1 MAKSNEKA
9 FILGLSGLSSSGK
22 TTLSRLLRTVFG
34 PSCSILHQDDFYL
47 PEEELPMVDGLR
59 DWDCVEAID
68 FPAMMRALDHIRT
81 HGELPGD
88 LDSKEDQNTIG
99 KSGVSSQET
108 EDVRR
113 VVRESGLEVNLKILD
128 GFLLFHDDEVI
139 SWLDARIFLR
149 VPYEKV

>member
-1 MAKSNEKA
+1 
-9 FILGLSGLSSSGK
+9 
-22 TTLSRLLRTVFG
+22 
-34 PSCSILHQDDFYL
+34 
-47 PEEELPMVDGLR
+47 MVDGLR

-68 FPAMMRALDHIRT
+68 FPVMMRALDHIRT

-108 EDVRR
+108 EDVKR

-128 GFLLFHDDEVI
+128 GFLLFHDDEVM